1 MVFKDR
7 TEAGKIL
14 AHKLSQTLN
23 ILREEEVIKQKEVSI
38 KKKKEVV
45 KHILEEKVKEETE
58 KKLENR
64 LGREKEEAEK
74 IKENTIVLAIPNGG
88 VAVGYEV
95 SKSLNIDF
103 DVIVCRK
110 VQIPWNPEA
119 GYGSVAPDG
128 SCFLNKKLV
137 LALRLSDR
145 IIQQNIQKTIEQI
158 KKRIE
163 KYRGKKPFPELK
175 DKIVILVDDGLASGF
190 TMLASIEFVKK
201 KKPKKIIVAV
211 PTASGSAYQLVRPE
225 IDKLVALDL
234 RYAYPFAVADAYENW
249 YDVSDKEVLQ
259 YLREYQKT
267 VI

>member
-1 MVFKDR
+1 MIFKDR

-14 AHKLSQTLN
+14 AKKLFQTLN
-23 ILREEEVIKQKEVSI
+23 ILREEKAIKPKEVFTKR
-38 KKKKEVV
+38 KKKVV

-58 KKLENR
+58 EELENR
-64 LGREKEEAEK
+64 LGKEEEAEK
-74 IKENTIVLAIPNGG
+74 IRKSIIVLAIPNGG
-88 VAVGYEV
+88 VAVGHEV

-137 LALRLSDR
+137 LALGLSDR
-145 IIQQNIQKTIEQI
+145 IIKQNIKETMNQI

-163 KYRGKKPFPELK
+163 KYRGKKPFPKLK

-211 PTASGSAYQLVRPE
+211 PTASGSAYQLVKSE
-225 IDKLVALDL
+225 IDKLIALDV
-234 RYAYPFAVADAYENW
+234 RYAHPFAVADAYENW
-249 YDVSDKEVLQ
+249 YDVSDEEVLK
-259 YLREYQKT
+259 YLKK
-267 VI
+267 

>member
-1 MVFKDR
+1 MIFKDR

-14 AHKLSQTLN
+14 AKKLLKTAD
-23 ILREEEVIKQKEVSI
+23 
-38 KKKKEVV
+38 
-45 KHILEEKVKEETE
+45 ILE
-58 KKLENR
+58 
-64 LGREKEEAEK
+64 REKESRIVKESKGKAEK
-74 IKENTIVLAIPNGG
+74 TKKDIIVLAIPNGG

-137 LALRLSDR
+137 LTLGLPDG
-145 IIQQNIQKTIEQI
+145 IINQNIQKTMNQI
-158 KKRIE
+158 KERMK

-175 DKIVILVDDGLASGF
+175 GKIVILVDDGLASGF

-211 PTASGSAYQLVRPE
+211 PTASGSAFQLVE
-225 IDKLVALDL
+225 SEVDDLIALDV
-234 RYAYPFAVADAYENW
+234 RYSYPFAVADAYENW
-249 YDVSDKEVLQ
+249 YDVSDEEVLQ
-259 YLREYQKT
+259 YLR
-267 VI
+267 

>member
-1 MVFKDR
+1 MIFKDR

-14 AHKLSQTLN
+14 AKKLFQTLN
-23 ILREEEVIKQKEVSI
+23 ILREEKAIKPKEVFV
-38 KKKKEVV
+38 KKKKKVV
-45 KHILEEKVKEETE
+45 NHILEKKLTEETE
-58 KKLENR
+58 EELENR
-64 LGREKEEAEK
+64 LGKEEEVEK
-74 IKENTIVLAIPNGG
+74 IRKSIIVLAIPNGG
-88 VAVGYEV
+88 VVVGYEV
-95 SKSLNIDF
+95 SKLLNIDF
-103 DVIVCRK
+103 EVIVCRK

-137 LALRLSDR
+137 LALGLSDR
-145 IIQQNIQKTIEQI
+145 IIKQNIQKTMNQI
-158 KKRIE
+158 KSRIE
-163 KYRGKKPFPELK
+163 KYRGKKPFPKLK

-225 IDKLVALDL
+225 IDKLIALDV

-249 YDVSDKEVLQ
+249 YDVSDEEVLK
-259 YLREYQKT
+259 YLKK
-267 VI
+267 

>member
-1 MVFKDR
+1 MIFKDR

-14 AHKLSQTLN
+14 AKKLFQTLN
-23 ILREEEVIKQKEVSI
+23 ILREEKAIKPKEVFV
-38 KKKKEVV
+38 KKKKKVV
-45 KHILEEKVKEETE
+45 NHILEKKLTEETE
-58 KKLENR
+58 EELENR
-64 LGREKEEAEK
+64 LGKEEAEK
-74 IKENTIVLAIPNGG
+74 IRKSIIVLAIPNGG
-88 VAVGYEV
+88 VVVGYEV
-95 SKSLNIDF
+95 SKLLNIDF
-103 DVIVCRK
+103 EVIVCRK

-137 LALRLSDR
+137 LALGLSDR
-145 IIQQNIQKTIEQI
+145 IIKQNIQKTMNQI
-158 KKRIE
+158 KSRIE
-163 KYRGKKPFPELK
+163 KYRGKKPFPKLK

-225 IDKLVALDL
+225 IDKLIALDV

-249 YDVSDKEVLQ
+249 YDVSDEEVLK
-259 YLREYQKT
+259 YLKK
-267 VI
+267 

>member
-1 MVFKDR
+1 MIFKDR

-14 AHKLSQTLN
+14 ARKISPTLN
-23 ILREEEVIKQKEVSI
+23 ILMEEKAIKPKEVFI
-38 KKKKEVV
+38 KKKKKLV
-45 KHILEEKVKEETE
+45 KHILEEKVEEETE
-58 KKLENR
+58 EELEDR
-64 LGREKEEAEK
+64 LGKEEVEK
-74 IKENTIVLAIPNGG
+74 IRKNIIVLAIPNGG

-95 SKSLNIDF
+95 SKSLDIDF

-137 LALRLSDR
+137 LALGLSDR
-145 IIQQNIQKTIEQI
+145 IIKQNIQKTINQI
-158 KKRIE
+158 KERIE

-211 PTASGSAYQLVRPE
+211 PTASGSAYQLVKSE
-225 IDKLVALDL
+225 IDKLIALDV
-234 RYAYPFAVADAYENW
+234 RYAHPFAVADAYENW
-249 YDVSDKEVLQ
+249 YDVTDEEVLE
-259 YLREYQKT
+259 YLKK
-267 VI
+267 

>member
-1 MVFKDR
+1 MIFKDR

-14 AHKLSQTLN
+14 AKKLFQTLN
-23 ILREEEVIKQKEVSI
+23 ILREEKAIKPKEVFV
-38 KKKKEVV
+38 KKKKKVV
-45 KHILEEKVKEETE
+45 NHILEKKLTEETE
-58 KKLENR
+58 EELENR
-64 LGREKEEAEK
+64 LGKEEEVEK
-74 IKENTIVLAIPNGG
+74 IRESIIVLAIPNGG
-88 VAVGYEV
+88 VVVGYEV
-95 SKSLNIDF
+95 SKLLNIDF
-103 DVIVCRK
+103 EVIVCRK

-137 LALRLSDR
+137 LALGLSDR
-145 IIQQNIQKTIEQI
+145 IIKQNIQKTMNQI
-158 KKRIE
+158 KSRIE
-163 KYRGKKPFPELK
+163 KYRGKKPFPKLK

-225 IDKLVALDL
+225 IDKLIALDV

-249 YDVSDKEVLQ
+249 YDVSDEEVLK
-259 YLREYQKT
+259 YLKK
-267 VI
+267 

>member
-1 MVFKDR
+1 MIFKDR

-14 AHKLSQTLN
+14 AKKLFQTLN
-23 ILREEEVIKQKEVSI
+23 ILREEKAIKPKEVFI
-38 KKKKEVV
+38 KKKKKVV
-45 KHILEEKVKEETE
+45 KHILEEKVEKEIDE
-58 KKLENR
+58 KLENG
-64 LGREKEEAEK
+64 LGKEEEAEK
-74 IKENTIVLAIPNGG
+74 IRKNIIVLAIPNGG

-128 SCFLNKKLV
+128 SCFLNEKLV
-137 LALRLSDR
+137 FALGLSDR
-145 IIQQNIQKTIEQI
+145 IIKQNIKETMNQI

-163 KYRGKKPFPELK
+163 KYRGKKPFPKLK

-201 KKPKKIIVAV
+201 KKPEKIIVAV

-225 IDKLVALDL
+225 IDKLIALDV

-249 YDVSDKEVLQ
+249 YDVSDEEVLK
-259 YLREYQKT
+259 YLKK
-267 VI
+267 

>member
-1 MVFKDR
+1 MIFKDR

-14 AHKLSQTLN
+14 AKKLFQTLN
-23 ILREEEVIKQKEVSI
+23 ILREEKAIKPKEVFT
-38 KKKKEVV
+38 KKKKKVV
-45 KHILEEKVKEETE
+45 NHILEEKLKEETE
-58 KKLENR
+58 EELENR
-64 LGREKEEAEK
+64 LGKEEAEK
-74 IKENTIVLAIPNGG
+74 IRKSIIVLAIPNGG
-88 VAVGYEV
+88 VAVGHEV

-137 LALRLSDR
+137 LALGLSDR
-145 IIQQNIQKTIEQI
+145 IIKQNIKETMNQI

-163 KYRGKKPFPELK
+163 KYRGKKPFPKLK

-225 IDKLVALDL
+225 IDKLIALDV

-249 YDVSDKEVLQ
+249 YDVSDEEVLK
-259 YLREYQKT
+259 YLKK
-267 VI
+267 